1 MILLSVSF
9 ESVLLIWCR
18 PFGWDPCHVIGKPW
32 KVGNENGFGIY
43 ENPLGLSERPKQKGN
58 CVRDLKQRFIF
69 WNDLYFE
76 NTCIQFL
83 FCSPLFW
90 LGLLDSFK
98 CLFRVENSR
107 PSLEAWQASLRRLAV
122 PILNISVLFLFAHKN
137 MFKFAAKLS
146 PRKRKTRKPSFAAKS
161 KPSGYL
167 SGPPGNSVPFPNS
180 SRPPGGLSKNELKL
194 FCSLVF
200 LLGMKAF

>member
-1 MILLSVSF
+1 MGLCAAFILGDF
-9 ESVLLIWCR
+9 QIKMELLWCR
-18 PFGWDPCHVIGKPW
+18 LF
-32 KVGNENGFGIY
+32 
-43 ENPLGLSERPKQKGN
+43 
-58 CVRDLKQRFIF
+58 
-69 WNDLYFE
+69 
-76 NTCIQFL
+76 IQFL

-167 SGPPGNSVPFPNS
+167 SGPPGNSVPFPIS
-180 SRPPGGLSKNELKL
+180 PWPQGGLSKNELKL

-200 LLGMKAF
+200 LLGMKAL